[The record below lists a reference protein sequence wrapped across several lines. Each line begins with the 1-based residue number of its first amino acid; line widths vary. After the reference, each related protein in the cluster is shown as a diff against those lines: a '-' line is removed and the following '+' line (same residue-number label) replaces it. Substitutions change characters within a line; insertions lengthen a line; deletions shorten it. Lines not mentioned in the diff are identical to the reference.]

1 MLVGVFLPWTRIP
14 MCGATITISG
24 RDWIEAG
31 LSKAAEP
38 YLVLVGGILMI
49 VCTLPA
55 VVVPRA
61 TKGARGGVRALG
73 ILASIAA
80 LLAIGGAI
88 RFAIPFLSDV
98 GPIAIGYGVYVS
110 IAAAVLGLIFG
121 IMMWARA

>member
-1 MLVGVFLPWTRIP
+1 MLVGVFMPWTRIP

-24 RDWIEAG
+24 WDWIDAG

-38 YLVLVGGILMI
+38 YLVLVGGIVMI
-49 VCTLPA
+49 VCSLPA
-55 VVVPRA
+55 IVFPRA
-61 TKGARGGVRALG
+61 TKGARGGLRALG

-80 LLAIGGAI
+80 LLAIGGAM

-110 IAAAVLGLIFG
+110 IATAVLGLVFG
-121 IMMWARA
+121 IMIWARG

>member
-1 MLVGVFLPWTRIP
+1 VLVGVFLPWTRIP
-14 MCGATITISG
+14 VCGATISVWG
-24 RDWIEAG
+24 WDWIEAG

-55 VVVPRA
+55 LVVPQA
-61 TKGARGGVRALG
+61 TKRARGGVRALG

-88 RFAIPFLSDV
+88 RFAIPFLSDAV
-98 GPIAIGYGVYVS
+98 PISIGYGVYVS

-121 IMMWARA
+121 IMTSAKA